1 MGEIL
6 ATHITGN
13 ELISLICQ
21 NIKQQTDVLKIK
33 QKAES

>member
-21 NIKQQTDVLKIK
+21 NIKQQTDILKIK